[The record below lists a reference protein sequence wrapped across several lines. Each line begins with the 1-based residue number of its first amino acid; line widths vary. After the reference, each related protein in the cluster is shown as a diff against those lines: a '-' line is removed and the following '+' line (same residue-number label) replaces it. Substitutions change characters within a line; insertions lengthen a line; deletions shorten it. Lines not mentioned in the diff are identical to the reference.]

1 VSKRS
6 AIIGLVAVA
15 AVTAFF
21 ARDRL
26 FPRKLPALVLE
37 TSQGGTVAL
46 RDTGG
51 KEYGVILYFS
61 SVPGDQHAALF
72 PHAVGTYKAMQA
84 SARYHVLVVFGA
96 SDLQV
101 ARDFAAK
108 VDIPVVLDP
117 GKELARRLGFTY
129 LGIVFYR
136 PSGKIVKKVAEA
148 SLMRVIDLDDHLDVL
163 RGR

>member
-46 RDTGG
+46 RHGG
-51 KEYGVILYFS
+51 SAAGDGVGH
-61 SVPGDQHAALF
+61 PDAH
-72 PHAVGTYKAMQA
+72 
-84 SARYHVLVVFGA
+84 
-96 SDLQV
+96 
-101 ARDFAAK
+101 
-108 VDIPVVLDP
+108 
-117 GKELARRLGFTY
+117 ARRPGQA
-129 LGIVFYR
+129 R
-136 PSGKIVKKVAEA
+136 
-148 SLMRVIDLDDHLDVL
+148 
-163 RGR
+163 